1 MSTYPS
7 LTGRLAGR
15 QPNAWVSSSSC
26 RWPHAAVVVAALALS
41 ACGGGSEPPVASAPL
56 ADPAEFTDGF
66 LVASTGSSN
75 YTPLLQLAGNWQRC
89 ENGAQYNV
97 SLAVADA
104 AAGSLRLYGQFVD
117 YFANTDCSGARV
129 ARAER
134 VVSGSTTPLEIAVG
148 YTGGT
153 LMSRDDVLPPT
164 NQAADTVFWRVTYTA
179 PAHVL
184 RLSDPANAGTVF
196 SPRTIAGQ
204 PHQCFARPPLTE
216 VCLPDV
222 PVAAQSA
229 NSWRAIHLQNA
240 LTPDALYLFSMVRE
254 RPPAVLE
261 TWYLRQPI

>member
-104 AAGSLRLYGQFVD
+104 AEGSLRLHSQFVD

-153 LMSRDDVLPPT
+153 FMSRDYVLPPT

-179 PAHVL
+179 SDRGVPAGRACRGAIGQFL
-184 RLSDPANAGTVF
+184 AGH
-196 SPRTIAGQ
+196 P
-204 PHQCFARPPLTE
+204 FAK
-216 VCLPDV
+216 CPDARRAV
-222 PVAAQSA
+222 PVFHGA
-229 NSWRAIHLQNA
+229 RATA
-240 LTPDALYLFSMVRE
+240 GGA
-254 RPPAVLE
+254 
-261 TWYLRQPI
+261 